1 MSQLKR
7 FCADVIDILILIF
20 IIYLVNYDLNKSVFD
35 NNTYF
40 IYIIV
45 IITGVVFLILK
56 DSYFLPQSI
65 GKKAMNYIVYD
76 KDNQIVIDNKLL
88 IKRNIVSVI
97 FAPLTITSIILYN
110 KSMGDIIYKT
120 SVKEVSTKFL
130 LTERKK
136 EISKKDI
143 TLTKIISIIPLT
155 LTLILYTFMQKLN
168 YYSIEYMTIIIILI
182 FLIFK
187 GNEIYKKIKTKKAIV
202 MTVIIGCG
210 IHIIISATLEAL
222 FIKNEN
228 IEEALQYNYPN
239 AKTIEKKEYKNWGYV
254 FFEYENLL
262 NIVHFN
268 KNENK
273 YEIIYPGVD
282 EQNSYQ
288 DYSEYYMSFDN
299 IRMIKDYKVTIN
311 YNKSKNKTIII
322 VTSRNNMIKNEVKDS
337 LKSKFKKIEYK
348 NQYIRYAL
356 IDSKLDEKYFI
367 TIDEKNYY
375 PAKKSN

>member
-20 IIYLVNYDLNKSVFD
+20 IIYSVNYDLNKSVFD

-202 MTVIIGCG
+202 MAVIIGCG

-222 FIKNEN
+222 FIRNEN

-367 TIDEKNYY
+367 TIDEKKYY

>member
-20 IIYLVNYDLNKSVFD
+20 IIYSVNYDLNKSVFD

-202 MTVIIGCG
+202 MAVIIGCG

>member
-20 IIYLVNYDLNKSVFD
+20 IIYSVNYDLNKSVFD

-65 GKKAMNYIVYD
+65 GKKAMNYVVYD

-97 FAPLTITSIILYN
+97 FAPLTITSIILFN
-110 KSMGDIIYKT
+110 KSIGDIVYKT
-120 SVKEVSTKFL
+120 SVREVSTKFL

-202 MTVIIGCG
+202 MAVIIGCG

-299 IRMIKDYKVTIN
+299 IRMTKDYKVTIN

-356 IDSKLDEKYFI
+356 IDSNLDEYYFI